1 MSSINAS
8 QVLETKPVGKLLLQY
23 SVPIKK
29 IFKNLFFKYFNKK
42 MLSQEEFNK
51 LIFNKYRVKNLI
63 HSSGFADVYEG
74 INEKEN
80 IPVALK
86 LEKRKN
92 NFNILESEAFLLINL
107 KGYGIPK
114 IITYG
119 RHGLYNVL
127 IEELLGLSIGHIYDS
142 YIRNKFD
149 LKDICMIALQS
160 LDRIEYIHSK
170 LVIHRDI
177 KPHNL
182 VLGRNDPNV
191 IYLIDFG
198 LSRKYRSSRTGKHI
212 KFNNLKLTFGSL
224 RYLSINGNKGL
235 EQSRRDDLESLG
247 YMLIFLATGTI
258 PWIQY
263 EDIEIDVV
271 KKYLLVYKIKKN
283 ISSEKLCKGLPDEM
297 IEYIN
302 YCKGLHFEEDPDY
315 NHLRSLF
322 LQILNKKNLKNDM
335 NFSFFNIILNE
346 SQRNNNIE
354 SYNKNIIKRSVTPHI
369 RLLNKI
375 KTNLLKEKS
384 KTILENE
391 NYKIGRI
398 SHLQKPINY
407 FYKDN
412 EDNINNEKEGSI
424 NEGENKKL
432 KKIKHHLES
441 ESTKERDLRCINTDK
456 SLSTSCDKKEK
467 SKNKNRK
474 KRKRFYKDNTN
485 IKISHQPINELN
497 IESGDNI
504 KIVDNEES
512 KILELNYDDTEFNF
526 NQELLKFEQNKETD
540 NLGDIYNNKVDEKIN
555 NINLIDENNFYIEKK
570 AESKNDRDTNY
581 KKQFKNIKFI
591 SNNNFW
597 DDDIEEITEDR
608 YQFNIYNN
616 INLACFDIPEYNLNR
631 LQYYNIYNK
640 NNQIMNNNYN
650 NNNNKKQYNKNIID
664 NKKTK
669 NIEQKIN
676 INLNNNNIG
685 QKKYIKVSNK
695 ASNYQVISKKTNYN
709 NNNNDGGIP
718 VGKNKLNNLIQKQKE
733 LKNNKFRTNR
743 SYINLSEN
751 QTNKS
756 INKTQNIQKNKF
768 QQNYINNLRTT
779 KENMSKTNRL
789 NNNYKKI
796 NYINNNM
803 ILNEDIHYK
812 IKTNEYDD
820 DNNINL
826 EYNIAKTGFN

>member
-1 MSSINAS
+1 M
-8 QVLETKPVGKLLLQY
+8 
-23 SVPIKK
+23 
-29 IFKNLFFKYFNKK
+29 FFKYFNKK

-86 LEKRKN
+86 LEKRKS
-92 NFNILESEAFLLINL
+92 NFNILESEAFLLMNL

-182 VLGRNDPNV
+182 VIGRNDPNV

-224 RYLSINGNKGL
+224 RYLSINGNKGF

-263 EDIEIDVV
+263 ENIEIDVV

-283 ISSEKLCKGLPDEM
+283 IPTEKLCKGLPDEM

-322 LQILNKKNLKNDM
+322 VQILNKKNLKNDM
-335 NFSFFNIILNE
+335 KFCFFNLILNE
-346 SQRNNNIE
+346 SQRNNNRE
-354 SYNKNIIKRSVTPHI
+354 SYNKKIIKRSVSPHI

-391 NYKIGRI
+391 NYNIGSI

-412 EDNINNEKEGSI
+412 EDNNINNEKEGSI

-432 KKIKHHLES
+432 KQFKHHLES
-441 ESTKERDLRCINTDK
+441 ESTKERDLRCLNTDK
-456 SLSTSCDKKEK
+456 SLSTSWDKKEK
-467 SKNKNRK
+467 SKNKYRK
-474 KRKRFYKDNTN
+474 KRKRFYKDNID
-485 IKISHQPINELN
+485 IKNSYQPINELN
-497 IESGDNI
+497 IKSGENM

-540 NLGDIYNNKVDEKIN
+540 KLGDIYNNKVDEKVN

-581 KKQFKNIKFI
+581 KKKFKNIKFI

-608 YQFNIYNN
+608 YQFNTFNNVDLIY
-616 INLACFDIPEYNLNR
+616 FDIQNYNLNKR
-631 LQYYNIYNK
+631 QTYNIYNK

-664 NKKTK
+664 NNKTK

-685 QKKYIKVSNK
+685 QKKYIKVNNK
-695 ASNYQVISKKTNYN
+695 TSNYQVINKKTNYN
-709 NNNNDGGIP
+709 NNNIGGGIS
-718 VGKNKLNNLIQKQKE
+718 VGKNKSNNLIQKQKE

-743 SYINLSEN
+743 SYINPSKN

-756 INKTQNIQKNKF
+756 NNKTQNIHKNKF
-768 QQNYINNLRTT
+768 QQNYVNNLRTK
-779 KENMSKTNRL
+779 KEKMSKTNRL
-789 NNNYKKI
+789 NSSYKKI

-820 DNNINL
+820 NNNINL
-826 EYNIAKTGFN
+826 EYNIAKIGFN

>member
-1 MSSINAS
+1 
-8 QVLETKPVGKLLLQY
+8 
-23 SVPIKK
+23 
-29 IFKNLFFKYFNKK
+29 

-86 LEKRKN
+86 LEKRKS
-92 NFNILESEAFLLINL
+92 NFNILESEAFLLMNL

-182 VLGRNDPNV
+182 VIGRNDPNV

-224 RYLSINGNKGL
+224 RYLSINGNKGF

-263 EDIEIDVV
+263 ENIEIDVV

-283 ISSEKLCKGLPDEM
+283 IPTEKLCKGLPDEM

-322 LQILNKKNLKNDM
+322 VQILNKKNLKNDM
-335 NFSFFNIILNE
+335 KFCFFNLILNE
-346 SQRNNNIE
+346 SQRNNNRE
-354 SYNKNIIKRSVTPHI
+354 SYNKKIIKRSVSPHI

-391 NYKIGRI
+391 NYNIGSI

-412 EDNINNEKEGSI
+412 EDNNINNEKEGSI

-432 KKIKHHLES
+432 KQFKHHLES
-441 ESTKERDLRCINTDK
+441 ESTKERDLRCLNTDK
-456 SLSTSCDKKEK
+456 SLSTSWDKKEK
-467 SKNKNRK
+467 SKNKYRK
-474 KRKRFYKDNTN
+474 KRKRFYKDNID
-485 IKISHQPINELN
+485 IKNSYQPINELN
-497 IESGDNI
+497 IKSGENI

-540 NLGDIYNNKVDEKIN
+540 KLGDIYNNKVDEKVN

-581 KKQFKNIKFI
+581 KKKFKNIKFI

-608 YQFNIYNN
+608 YQFNTFNN
-616 INLACFDIPEYNLNR
+616 VDLTYFDIQNYNLNKR
-631 LQYYNIYNK
+631 QTYNIYNK

-650 NNNNKKQYNKNIID
+650 NNNNNKKQYNKNIID
-664 NKKTK
+664 NNKTK

-685 QKKYIKVSNK
+685 QKKYIKVNNK
-695 ASNYQVISKKTNYN
+695 TSNYQVINKKTNYN
-709 NNNNDGGIP
+709 NNNIGGGIS
-718 VGKNKLNNLIQKQKE
+718 VGKNKSNNLIQKQKE

-743 SYINLSEN
+743 SYINPSKN
-751 QTNKS
+751 QINKS
-756 INKTQNIQKNKF
+756 INKTQNIHKNKF
-768 QQNYINNLRTT
+768 QQNYINNLRTK
-779 KENMSKTNRL
+779 KEKMSKTNRL
-789 NNNYKKI
+789 NSSYKKI

-820 DNNINL
+820 NNNINL
-826 EYNIAKTGFN
+826 EYNIAKIGFN

>member
-1 MSSINAS
+1 MFIKKIIN
-8 QVLETKPVGKLLLQY
+8 LFLL
-23 SVPIKK
+23 IKK

-86 LEKRKN
+86 LEKRKS
-92 NFNILESEAFLLINL
+92 NFNILESEAFLLMNL

-182 VLGRNDPNV
+182 VIGRNDPNV

-224 RYLSINGNKGL
+224 RYLSINGNKGF

-263 EDIEIDVV
+263 ENIEIDVV
-271 KKYLLVYKIKKN
+271 KKYLLVYKIKKK
-283 ISSEKLCKGLPDEM
+283 IPTEKLCKGLPDEM

-322 LQILNKKNLKNDM
+322 VQILNKKNLKNDM
-335 NFSFFNIILNE
+335 KFCFFNLILNE
-346 SQRNNNIE
+346 SQRNNNRE
-354 SYNKNIIKRSVTPHI
+354 SYNKKIIKRSVSPHI

-391 NYKIGRI
+391 NYNIGSI

-412 EDNINNEKEGSI
+412 EDNNINNEKEGSI

-432 KKIKHHLES
+432 KQFKHHLES
-441 ESTKERDLRCINTDK
+441 ESTKERDLRCLNTDK
-456 SLSTSCDKKEK
+456 SLSTSWDKKEK
-467 SKNKNRK
+467 SKNKYRK
-474 KRKRFYKDNTN
+474 KRKRFYKDNID
-485 IKISHQPINELN
+485 IKNSYQPINELN
-497 IESGDNI
+497 IKSGENM

-540 NLGDIYNNKVDEKIN
+540 KLGDIYNNKVDEKVN
-555 NINLIDENNFYIEKK
+555 NINLIDENNFYIGKK
-570 AESKNDRDTNY
+570 AESKKDRDTNY
-581 KKQFKNIKFI
+581 KKKFKNIKFI

-608 YQFNIYNN
+608 YQFNTFNNVDLIY
-616 INLACFDIPEYNLNR
+616 FDIQNYNLNKR
-631 LQYYNIYNK
+631 QTYNIYNK

-650 NNNNKKQYNKNIID
+650 NNNNNKKQYNKNIID
-664 NKKTK
+664 NNKTK

-685 QKKYIKVSNK
+685 QKKYIKVNNK
-695 ASNYQVISKKTNYN
+695 TSNYQVINKKTNYN
-709 NNNNDGGIP
+709 NNNIGGGIS
-718 VGKNKLNNLIQKQKE
+718 VGKNKSNNLIQKQKE

-743 SYINLSEN
+743 SYINPSKN

-756 INKTQNIQKNKF
+756 INKTQNIHKNKF
-768 QQNYINNLRTT
+768 QQNYINNLRTK
-779 KENMSKTNRL
+779 KEKMSKTNRL
-789 NNNYKKI
+789 NSSYKKI

-820 DNNINL
+820 NNNNYL
-826 EYNIAKTGFN
+826 EYNIAKIGFN